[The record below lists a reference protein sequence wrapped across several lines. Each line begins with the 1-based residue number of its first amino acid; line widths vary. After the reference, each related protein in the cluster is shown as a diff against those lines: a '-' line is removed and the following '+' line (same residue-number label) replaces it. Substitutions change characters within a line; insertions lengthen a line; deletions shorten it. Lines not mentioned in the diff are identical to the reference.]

1 MANSLI
7 LCGGTGAH
15 AALAM
20 MRLHTLGYALGF
32 FRQSN
37 GKPLDFRPSIS
48 SIKTPVTA
56 QGTRPRG
63 RWSAGWSKI
72 IRGAGTS
79 ARHSDGRTVPF

>member
-7 LCGGTGAH
+7 VCGGTGAH

-37 GKPLDFRPSIS
+37 ASRSIFQPSIS
-48 SIKTPVTA
+48 STKTPVMEIGGDRVADGSPT
-56 QGTRPRG
+56 G
-63 RWSAGWSKI
+63 R
-72 IRGAGTS
+72 
-79 ARHSDGRTVPF
+79 

>member
-37 GKPLDFRPSIS
+37 GKPLDFPSLYLVDQDAGDGATSRDRVADGPPAGPRS
-48 SIKTPVTA
+48 SWSLEPARDIRT
-56 QGTRPRG
+56 GG
-63 RWSAGWSKI
+63 RS
-72 IRGAGTS
+72 
-79 ARHSDGRTVPF
+79 